1 MFLLRIKLL
10 LRCSFFSGQMLKNFP
25 SLCEW
30 DKCVK
35 NDAKMYVLCVFRVN
49 FTQNDT
55 QNVHFYVFWPKMS
68 AFIVKTAQKYP
79 LKTHHNAYFGATF
92 NENPFKMTHKST
104 FMCILS
110 EKQTKWH
117 ILCVF
122 WLKRCVFTWN
132 WWNFNTFDTKCGKSE
147 LRYR

>member
-1 MFLLRIKLL
+1 
-10 LRCSFFSGQMLKNFP
+10 
-25 SLCEW
+25 
-30 DKCVK
+30 
-35 NDAKMYVLCVFRVN
+35 
-49 FTQNDT
+49 
-55 QNVHFYVFWPKMS
+55 MS

-132 WWNFNTFDTKCGKSE
+132 PLVSVHFLTLLCKNDETLTLLTQNVEKVSSAIVNWTT
-147 LRYR
+147 